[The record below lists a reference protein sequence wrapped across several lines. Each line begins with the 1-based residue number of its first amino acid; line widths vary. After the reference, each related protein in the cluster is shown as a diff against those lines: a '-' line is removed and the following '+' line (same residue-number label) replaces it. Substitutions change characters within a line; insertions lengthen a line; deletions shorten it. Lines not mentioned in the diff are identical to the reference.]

1 MISVTKHSSPL
12 ASADISNHG
21 NLLHRF
27 STAPRAQT
35 MATVISSA
43 ARLRFPR
50 PSRGARDLIAR
61 AASSSSNPGDGGESG
76 DEGAYVVVFRG
87 KEIRAKPGQRLRT
100 ALLLGGESPHNGGA
114 NAINCR
120 GLGTCGTCAV
130 EIVPSGAVTP
140 RDWTDAER
148 IRLNFPPHGPPGNAR
163 LRLSCQVRLGG
174 DCEVVKRDKF
184 WGQGDDV
191 LGPRRDDETEGMTT
205 PPLGALEFLLDGD
218 EWREGGALGS
228 LGLGSGRSDDGER

>member
-1 MISVTKHSSPL
+1 M
-12 ASADISNHG
+12 
-21 NLLHRF
+21 
-27 STAPRAQT
+27 
-35 MATVISSA
+35 
-43 ARLRFPR
+43 
-50 PSRGARDLIAR
+50 
-61 AASSSSNPGDGGESG
+61 
-76 DEGAYVVVFRG
+76 FRG

-148 IRLNFPPHGPPGNAR
+148 IRLNFPPHGPPGNAK

-191 LGPRRDDETEGMTT
+191 LGPMYPEHDLEGAEHRLRTFLVYRFGGPQIYLKERGHPRLRMRHMPFVVDERARDRWMSLMMAAVDEVGVAPEHRDYLETF
-205 PPLGALEFLLDGD
+205 LGDIATFL
-218 EWREGGALGS
+218 RN
-228 LGLGSGRSDDGER
+228 R

>member
-1 MISVTKHSSPL
+1 
-12 ASADISNHG
+12 
-21 NLLHRF
+21 
-27 STAPRAQT
+27 

-43 ARLRFPR
+43 ARLRVPR
-50 PSRGARDLIAR
+50 PSRGTRDLIAR

-87 KEIRAKPGQRLRT
+87 QEIRAKPGQRLRT

-174 DCEVVKRDKF
+174 DCEVVKHPRVAAAAVVVRRVVWRGLRSYSEKP
-184 WGQGDDV
+184 WLTV
-191 LGPRRDDETEGMTT
+191 LRHMVMADRVASQRRG
-205 PPLGALEFLLDGD
+205 
-218 EWREGGALGS
+218 
-228 LGLGSGRSDDGER
+228 